1 MLVRLAAMSR
11 DGSARHRSPLA
22 PPRFRLALDQEIA
35 PPLPGRPE
43 VAANIR
49 DLIRRMSQA
58 NPLWGA
64 PRIHGELLKLGIAV
78 AQSTVARYLPR
89 LRKPPC
95 QSWRTF
101 LTNHLA
107 QTAAI
112 DFFTV
117 PTATFRVLFV
127 SVVLAHM

>member
-1 MLVRLAAMSR
+1 
-11 DGSARHRSPLA
+11 
-22 PPRFRLALDQEIA
+22 
-35 PPLPGRPE
+35 
-43 VAANIR
+43 
-49 DLIRRMSQA
+49 MSQA

-89 LRKPPC
+89 LRKPPS
-95 QSWRTF
+95 QTWRAF

-127 SVVLAHM
+127 FAVLACISHRHWVLVVVEGSSWFLGDASGEKAGERTRGEWGC